1 MATDGRMKNPFLK
14 THIVLSAGLTL
25 TAACAAKVTRIPFHE
40 PTSRKGFE
48 VYNVS
53 NSGRSLR
60 SKRLTDDRRLKLAV
74 NSI

>member
-1 MATDGRMKNPFLK
+1 MKNPFLK
-14 THIVLSAGLTL
+14 THIVLSLGSID
-25 TAACAAKVTRIPFHE
+25 AAYMAKVTRIPFHE
-40 PTSRKGFE
+40 PTAGKGFE
-48 VYNVS
+48 VYNGS